1 MPANIALAAIERGD
15 EVDLSSLAPEV
26 ALAAEAFAKPAT
38 ADDYRR
44 LIDIGAPLPAP
55 KFVRQPAAAN
65 RQGGGS
71 SRA

>member
-44 LIDIGAPLPAP
+44 LIDIGAP